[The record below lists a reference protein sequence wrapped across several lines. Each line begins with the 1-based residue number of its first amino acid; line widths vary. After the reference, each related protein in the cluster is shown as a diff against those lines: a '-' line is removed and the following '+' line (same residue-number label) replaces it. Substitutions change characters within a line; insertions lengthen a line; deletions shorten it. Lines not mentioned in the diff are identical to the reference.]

1 MLPRG
6 YARDD
11 PLAKDPTVWLLY
23 FSLVFFVSLFILYPL
38 AQGFMPTLGDGG
50 YYYRKFLEER
60 LYKDAV
66 FNTILM
72 VVLSTPTAT
81 ILGFIYAYALAK
93 WRVPFRRF
101 YTYTI
106 LLQLIAPPFA
116 SGLAFLM
123 LFGRNGLVSQALN
136 SLLGVELN
144 LYGPIGLW
152 IVQTLTFFPIAF
164 LVMYGAVRALDPTY
178 EYVARTLG
186 ATSLRAF
193 LDVDLRLLKPAILSA
208 LTLVA
213 MYVLEDFGNP
223 LLVGGDFYVLAVL
236 AYMHVVGWGDYVGG
250 AATAYVLLVLVLV
263 FFAAQ
268 WRLLGRARYVTVT
281 GRESYVEAR
290 EPPLSVKIPVLAVM
304 TLSSATI
311 LALYTSI
318 VVGAFTKTWGVDYTP
333 TLEHFRNVSLAAT
346 STLKNSLI
354 TAIISAIA
362 CAALGF
368 SVAYMATF
376 RRMGAMN
383 RYLEL
388 VGTMPS
394 AIPGTLLGIA
404 FILSFAGP
412 PFALAGTLTIIILNN
427 VVRFLP
433 LSLQSYK
440 SVLTKID
447 QAIEENSVVLGA
459 GAVTT
464 MGRIILPLASVGFL
478 SSFVYAFIK
487 SMNTVS
493 AVIFLESPSTRLLA
507 PFILGLGTHGY
518 WGQAAALSTLLI
530 ATVVSF
536 FVLLRLSLGRRIK
549 VFEELL

>member
-1 MLPRG
+1 MISRVS
-6 YARDD
+6 RDD
-11 PLAKDPTVWLLY
+11 PLAKDPTTIALY
-23 FSLVFFVSLFILYPL
+23 MFALFFISLFILYPL
-38 AQGFMPTLGDGG
+38 AKGFVPTLSDGG
-50 YYYRKFLEER
+50 VYYRKFLEER

-66 FNTILM
+66 VNTLLM

-81 ILGFIYAYALAK
+81 ALGFIYAYALAK
-93 WRVPFRRF
+93 WRVPFRKF

-123 LFGRNGLVSQALN
+123 LFGRNGIVSRFLSDA
-136 SLLGVELN
+136 LGVELN
-144 LYGPIGLW
+144 LYGAIGLW
-152 IVQTLTFFPIAF
+152 IVQTITFFPIAF
-164 LVMYGAVRALDPTY
+164 LVLYGAVKALDPTY
-178 EYVARTLG
+178 DYVARTLG
-186 ATSLRAF
+186 ASPLRAF
-193 LDVDLRLLKPAILSA
+193 IDVDLRLLKPAILSA

-236 AYMHVVGWGDYVGG
+236 AYMNVVGWGDYVGG
-250 AATAYVLLVLVLV
+250 AATAYVLLILVLL
-263 FFAAQ
+263 FFVAQ
-268 WRLLGRARYVTVT
+268 WRILGRARYTTVT
-281 GRESYVEAR
+281 GRESYVEVR
-290 EPPLSVKIPVLAVM
+290 EPPFWVKLPALTVM
-304 TLSSATI
+304 TLSSTFIATI
-311 LALYTSI
+311 YLSI
-318 VVGAFTKTWGVDYTP
+318 LVGAFTRTWGVDYTP
-333 TLEHFRNVSLAAT
+333 TLDHFRQVSYAAT
-346 STLKNSLI
+346 FTLRNSL
-354 TAIISAIA
+354 TVAVASAIA
-362 CAALGF
+362 CALLGF
-368 SVAYMATF
+368 LVAYMISF
-376 RRMGAMN
+376 RRIGLTN
-383 RYLEL
+383 KYLEV

-404 FILSFAGP
+404 YILAFAGP
-412 PFALAGTLTIIILNN
+412 PLALTGTIFIIIVNN

-464 MGRIILPLASVGFL
+464 MARIILPLASVGFL

-493 AVIFLESPSTRLLA
+493 AVIFLETPRTRLLA

-530 ATVVSF
+530 ATVILFLVSLK
-536 FVLLRLSLGRRIK
+536 LLMGRRVR
-549 VFEELL
+549 VFEEFL